1 MPKWYQSL
9 YWRIGIGFVLFL
21 AAMLALQGG
30 TLMFLIS
37 RMEVGPGPA
46 PPEVARFVAR
56 DLGEALSTNPQLDIR
71 QFLRQ
76 EYEGRLP
83 LVAIMKDGRV
93 ISTDETSPPEDFV
106 REVRSRLN
114 NMPEPFMRGPG
125 GRGRGAGPRMPRPDG
140 APPPPRMGPFGGRR
154 GLASG
159 VVFVNG

>member
-21 AAMLALQGG
+21 AVMLALQGG
-30 TLMFLIS
+30 TLVYLIS

-46 PPEVARFVAR
+46 PPEVTRLVAR
-56 DLGEALSTNPQLDIR
+56 DLGEALTSNPQLDIQ

-93 ISTDETSPPEDFV
+93 FSSDDDSVPPGQNWCERFATV
-106 REVRSRLN
+106 
-114 NMPEPFMRGPG
+114 
-125 GRGRGAGPRMPRPDG
+125 
-140 APPPPRMGPFGGRR
+140 
-154 GLASG
+154 
-159 VVFVNG
+159 